1 MWRASLAAALAALT
15 VLAVHAQRDIPA
27 AWTTRTEPFHVIDT
41 IYYVGTLDL
50 ASYLVTTAEGHILI
64 DTGLPEN
71 AGAVIDNIRALGFS
85 LRDVRMIL
93 TTQAHF
99 DHVGA
104 HAHLQKA
111 TGARVLVTAAD
122 ADLIRHGGR
131 GDYHFGSAYYFPP
144 ARVDGIVSDGQVVR
158 LGGKALTAH
167 LTPGHTKGTTT
178 WTMEAHDKLKRLRY
192 VTFMGS
198 TAVNQGVLLVDNPK
212 YPEVATDYQRSFM
225 ILKALPCDVFLAAHA
240 STFGGPQKAAAAA
253 AGKGEDAFVDPA
265 GCRDA
270 IARSQAAFSEEL
282 TRQRESK
289 KALGQRKK

>member
-1 MWRASLAAALAALT
+1 MWRTSLAAVLAVLT
-15 VLAVHAQRDIPA
+15 VIAVHAQRDIPET
-27 AWTTRTEPFHVIDT
+27 WTTRTQPFHIIDT

-50 ASYLVTTAEGHILI
+50 ASYLVTTPEGHILI
-64 DTGLPEN
+64 ETSLAEN

-85 LRDVRMIL
+85 PRDVRLIL

-104 HAHLQKA
+104 HARLQKA
-111 TGARVLVTAAD
+111 TGARVLVAAAD
-122 ADLIRHGGR
+122 ADLLRHGGR

-144 ARVDGIVSDGQVVR
+144 ARVDGIVRDGQVVR
-158 LGGKALTAH
+158 LGGTALTAH

-178 WTMEAHDKLKRLRY
+178 WTMEAHDRLKRLRY

-198 TAVNQGVLLVDNPK
+198 TAVNRGVLLIDNPN
-212 YPEVATDYQRSFM
+212 YPEIATDYQRSFM
-225 ILKALPCDVFLAAHA
+225 TLKALPCDVFLAAHA
-240 STFGGPQKAAAAA
+240 SAFAGPQKAAAAE

-270 IARSQAAFSEEL
+270 IARSQAAFAEEL

-289 KALGQRKK
+289 KAEGRPKK